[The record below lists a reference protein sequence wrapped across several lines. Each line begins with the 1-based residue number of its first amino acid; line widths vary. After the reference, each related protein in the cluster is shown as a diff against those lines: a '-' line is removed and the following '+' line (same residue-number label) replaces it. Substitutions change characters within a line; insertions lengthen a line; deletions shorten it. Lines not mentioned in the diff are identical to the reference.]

1 MMILAAVLYVTMIVS
16 LVVASYRMNK
26 DVYYVPR
33 DRFRFVASELLRDT
47 PFLVRQD
54 MAPGA
59 PFQLICAGPGD
70 TSPRAGYGHNVL
82 ADCGLQHT
90 EHAAEL
96 ACELAPSS
104 ITALYE
110 SREMLLLRLDSWSD
124 MSAKEATTFTCRP
137 SDLCPTPSVCQQAGA
152 CADTIETAEPRA

>member
-1 MMILAAVLYVTMIVS
+1 MTILAAVLYATMIVS
-16 LVVASYRMNK
+16 LIVMSYRK
-26 DVYYVPR
+26 STDSHYVPR
-33 DRFRFVASELLRDT
+33 DRFRFITSELLQDT
-47 PFLVRQD
+47 PFLLRQD

-110 SREMLLLRLDSWSD
+110 SREMLLLRLDSWSG
-124 MSAKEATTFTCRP
+124 MSVTCAANEP
-137 SDLCPTPSVCQQAGA
+137 CPTQSVCQQAGA
-152 CADTIETAEPRA
+152 CADTIETTEPRD